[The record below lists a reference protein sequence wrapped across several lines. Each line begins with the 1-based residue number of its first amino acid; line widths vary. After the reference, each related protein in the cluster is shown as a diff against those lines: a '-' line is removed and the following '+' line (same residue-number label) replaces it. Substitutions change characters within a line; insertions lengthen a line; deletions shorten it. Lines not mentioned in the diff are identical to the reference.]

1 MINIVIDYSGET
13 LTRLL
18 QGLGTELERAA
29 GSHMGSSRVE
39 TDQLCVKAPH
49 L

>member
-13 LTRLL
+13 LTPLL
-18 QGLGTELERAA
+18 QGLGRDLERAA
-29 GSHMGSSRVE
+29 GRHMGSSRVE
-39 TDQLCVKAPH
+39 ADQLCVIAPH